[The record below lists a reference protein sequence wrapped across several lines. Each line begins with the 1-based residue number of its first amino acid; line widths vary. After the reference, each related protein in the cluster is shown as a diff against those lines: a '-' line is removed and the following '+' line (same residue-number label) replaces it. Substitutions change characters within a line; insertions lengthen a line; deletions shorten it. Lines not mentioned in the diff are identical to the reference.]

1 MCYERRRAEACGLA
15 LSTPV
20 LTPPAGYGLGSAPR
34 QTHHLPFGG
43 AGGVLQRNRLVAR
56 LRQRRGRGHGK
67 LRGERRHCR
76 SKWFCTVVAWQ
87 IANRTAALL
96 SPRLAAVAA
105 AAAAAAASSASS
117 EACVDGRD

>member
-1 MCYERRRAEACGLA
+1 
-15 LSTPV
+15 
-20 LTPPAGYGLGSAPR
+20 
-34 QTHHLPFGG
+34 
-43 AGGVLQRNRLVAR
+43 
-56 LRQRRGRGHGK
+56 
-67 LRGERRHCR
+67 
-76 SKWFCTVVAWQ
+76 VAWQ